1 MASLFIAVI
10 YLAFISLGLPDSLL
24 GSAWPVMHTELGAS
38 LSSAGVISLI
48 ISLSTIISAL
58 FSNQLVTRIGAP
70 LVTALSVLLTA
81 LAMLSFSF
89 AGAFWQ
95 LCLLA
100 VPYGLGAGAIDT
112 TLNNY
117 TAKHL
122 KARHMNWLHC
132 CWGIGASVGPYVMG
146 FCLSGENS
154 WRGGY
159 LAISIVQFVL
169 TLIMFLSL
177 PLWKKTAEQNGTEE
191 KEIAL
196 PPQKTLCLKG
206 ALCLFLAGLFYFAIE
221 QLPIVWASTFFTE
234 VYSLNSETAAFLASL
249 FYIGITAGRLLSGF
263 FSEKAGDKRMVRI
276 GLFVVLAGAAL
287 IALSLP
293 FASFLPALIGFLLVG
308 VGCGPVFPCLIH
320 AVPNNFGAQYSG
332 SVIGL
337 MMAFSYTGMTFTP
350 LLFGELAEAVTIKLL
365 PFGVALLA
373 LLVLLFTELMNR
385 AVKRLQ
391 TAG

>member
-24 GSAWPVMHTELGAS
+24 GSAWSVMHTELGAS

-159 LAISIVQFVL
+159 LTISVVQFVL

-221 QLPIVWASTFFTE
+221 QLPIVWASTFFSE
-234 VYSLNSETAAFLASL
+234 VYTLDSETAAL
-249 FYIGITAGRLLSGF
+249 
-263 FSEKAGDKRMVRI
+263 
-276 GLFVVLAGAAL
+276 
-287 IALSLP
+287 
-293 FASFLPALIGFLLVG
+293 
-308 VGCGPVFPCLIH
+308 
-320 AVPNNFGAQYSG
+320 
-332 SVIGL
+332 
-337 MMAFSYTGMTFTP
+337 
-350 LLFGELAEAVTIKLL
+350 
-365 PFGVALLA
+365 
-373 LLVLLFTELMNR
+373 
-385 AVKRLQ
+385 
-391 TAG
+391 